1 MPNPT
6 FTPFVE
12 LRAHSAFSFGAAA
25 TAPETLAARAA
36 ALGYHALGITDCADL
51 GGVVRFTLECRRR
64 ELRPV
69 IGIELVVDEHSLAL
83 LARTAEGYRNISALV
98 TLSRSGRLEHW
109 TDDAPRPD
117 GRRKMTGGAAAP
129 PRGRPAVGSS
139 DLLAHAAGLILLSG
153 PPSGQLGTLL
163 RSGKRNDAA
172 RLLGAWREALGSA
185 NVAIE
190 VHHHAAGRGEEALA
204 AALIDFAE
212 REGALWTVTG
222 DARYALPEERRALD
236 VLTALRHDCTI
247 DDAAARGLLLPND
260 EWMLQ
265 SPERVAERWAGR
277 ERGLETS
284 VEIAARCDFDLSWVR
299 PPLPAFPV
307 PDGFT
312 PDGWL
317 RECAVVGAHERWGD
331 AISAAQRAQIEHE
344 LTVIATLGFAG
355 FFLVMH
361 DAVREARARGI
372 LCQGRGSA
380 ANSAITFCLGVTA
393 VDPVKHGLLFE
404 RFLSEGRVDGL
415 TEAPD
420 IDVDIEHDRREE
432 LLDYMYERYGRPHA
446 AIACIVQMYSAPTAI
461 QDVMRAYGY
470 PTEIAFAL
478 SKRLHYS
485 EASTG
490 VAKLREG
497 MAKEYGLDIET
508 PRGEAVLQAI
518 AAFDGLPR
526 MRSTHPGGFALSAA
540 PIGHYCP
547 VEPTTMGR
555 TILQYDK
562 DDLDAVGIPK
572 FDFLG
577 LGALAMVRR
586 AFDVIEARTG
596 TRPHLYTLPQD
607 DPQTFAMIARGD
619 TLGTFQIES
628 RAQIASLVH
637 TKPERLYDLVVQVA
651 LIRPGPIQARFVN
664 PYTERRRGREAVTY
678 PHPALEPILGRTMG
692 IPIFQEQ
699 AMRISQALAGY
710 TAAEAD
716 ELRRTMGNQRKQAR
730 LAAALE
736 RLRARMVERGVAAD
750 VASRIAEDLASFANY
765 GFPESHAWSFAL
777 IAYATSYLKT
787 HYPTEF
793 TVGILNAQPMGFYS
807 VSTLVQDARRHGV
820 EVRLPCLAAGSAD
833 CSAEETADPA
843 KPALRLGWRFIR
855 GFGDKSLHALGA
867 ARAERSFDGISDV
880 VRRARLT
887 RADATALARAHAFAA
902 WEPDRRRA
910 AWQALR
916 AVGDTL
922 PLAPSRSD
930 RFEPRP
936 IEHHAG
942 VVADYNAL
950 GLSVSGHPME
960 RFRPWLRKIGAR
972 DSAELQQCRHGTL
985 VIIAGLVIVRQRP
998 QSAKGTVF
1006 ILLEDEHGQ
1015 TQVIVSRTMDEEHRE
1030 VVRFSTF
1037 LAVYGRVERDGPMA
1051 SVVATAFKRLDE
1063 RTEGSDGDDAQAL
1076 EYRSHDFR

>member
-1 MPNPT
+1 MPTSP
-6 FTPFVE
+6 PYVE

-69 IGIELVVDEHSLAL
+69 IGIELVVDEHPLAL

-109 TDDAPRPD
+109 TRDDAPGPN
-117 GRRKMTGGAAAP
+117 GRRTGTGGAAAP
-129 PRGRPAVGSS
+129 PRGRPAVRSS

-265 SPERVAERWAGR
+265 PPERVAERWAGR

-284 VEIAARCDFDLSWVR
+284 AAIAARCDFDLSWVR

-307 PDGFT
+307 PDGST
-312 PDGWL
+312 ADAWL
-317 RECAVVGAHERWGD
+317 RDCAFAGAHERWGD
-331 AISAAQRAQIEHE
+331 TISAAQRAQIEHE
-344 LTVIATLGFAG
+344 LTVIAKLGFAG

-361 DAVREARARGI
+361 DAVREARVRGI

-485 EASTG
+485 EASSG

-508 PRGEAVLQAI
+508 ARGEAVLQAI

-540 PIGHYCP
+540 PIGQYCP

-596 TRPHLYTLPQD
+596 TRPHLYTLPED
-607 DPQTFAMIARGD
+607 DPKTFAMIARGD

-787 HYPTEF
+787 HHPTEF

-833 CSAEETADPA
+833 CTAEETADPA

-855 GFGDKSLHALGA
+855 GFGDKSLDALGA
-867 ARAERSFDGISDV
+867 ARAVRAFDDITDV

-887 RADATALARAHAFAA
+887 RADATALARAHAFAV

-922 PLAPSRSD
+922 PLAPSRSGQFD
-930 RFEPRP
+930 PRP
-936 IEHHAG
+936 IAHHAG
-942 VVADYNAL
+942 IVADYNAL
-950 GLSVSGHPME
+950 GLSISGHPME

-972 DSAELQQCRHGTL
+972 DSGELQQCRGGEL

-1015 TQVIVSRTMDEEHRE
+1015 TQVIVSRKMDEMHRE

-1051 SVVATAFKRLDE
+1051 SVVATAFKRLDDRAE
-1063 RTEGSDGDDAQAL
+1063 GDGADETEVLA
-1076 EYRSHDFR
+1076 YRSHDFR